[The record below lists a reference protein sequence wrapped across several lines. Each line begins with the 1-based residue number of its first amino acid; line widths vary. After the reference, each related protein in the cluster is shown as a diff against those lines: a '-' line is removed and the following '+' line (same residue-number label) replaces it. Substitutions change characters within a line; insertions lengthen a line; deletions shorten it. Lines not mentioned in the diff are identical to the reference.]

1 MTPTA
6 PPGRDESETPAATAP
21 ATAATDPEPRT
32 DQHPAIAQPPAPVA
46 DEKGSLDR
54 GVFTVS
60 AVLALAFVAWG
71 FLSPTGLGSASGS
84 ALTWIEANLGWLFV
98 TLASAFVVYV
108 LWLAARKYGRIPLG
122 RDDEAP
128 EFRTVSW
135 IAMMFNAGMGI
146 GLMFYGV
153 AEPLAHYVSPPP
165 RTVQAQTPEA
175 IRTAMATT
183 LFHWTLHPWAI
194 YAVVGLPIAYGTF
207 RRGRRQLISSAFEP
221 LSAGAAPRVRPAG
234 SSTSWPSSPRCSARR
249 PRWASA
255 RCRSAAAWR
264 SWAGPGTSA
273 TASWSASSRCSPPP
287 SSPPRSPASAR
298 ASSGCPT

>member
-6 PPGRDESETPAATAP
+6 PPGRDEAETAAATAA

-32 DQHPAIAQPPAPVA
+32 DPHPAIAQPPAPGA
-46 DEKGSLDR
+46 EEKGSLDR

-108 LWLAARKYGRIPLG
+108 LWLAASKYGRIPLG

-128 EFRTVSW
+128 EFRTTSW
-135 IAMMFNAGMGI
+135 SGMMFRAGMGI

-165 RTVQAQTPEA
+165 RTVEAETPEA
-175 IRTAMATT
+175 IQTAMATT
-183 LFHWTLHPWAI
+183 LSHRTLHPWAI
-194 YAVVGLPIAYGTF
+194 YAVVGLAIAYGTF
-207 RRGRRQLISSAFEP
+207 RRGRAQRRDDPHVA
-221 LSAGAAPRVRPAG
+221 RPAPAG
-234 SSTSWPSSPRCSARR
+234 HRR
-249 PRWASA
+249 
-255 RCRSAAAWR
+255 
-264 SWAGPGTSA
+264 G
-273 TASWSASSRCSPPP
+273 
-287 SSPPRSPASAR
+287 
-298 ASSGCPT
+298 